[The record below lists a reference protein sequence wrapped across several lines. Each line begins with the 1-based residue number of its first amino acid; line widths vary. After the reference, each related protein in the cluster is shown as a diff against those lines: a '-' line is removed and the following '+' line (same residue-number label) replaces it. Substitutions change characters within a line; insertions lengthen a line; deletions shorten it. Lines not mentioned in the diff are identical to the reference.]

1 MPCLECMEI
10 QKHGSGD
17 LTPFICPPGC
27 TKLEV
32 LDLSSNIINGTL
44 PGSLSLT
51 QLSQASFALNAL
63 TGVLRCTLLA
73 WPTPWKSS
81 VAVRSL
87 YRMCCA
93 QRRLTCWE

>member
-1 MPCLECMEI
+1 MEI

-17 LTPFICPPGC
+17 LAPFICPPGC

-44 PGSLSLT
+44 PGSLSLA

-63 TGVLRCTLLA
+63 TGVLVGSCVQGLLLA

-81 VAVRSL
+81 IAVRS
-87 YRMCCA
+87 C
-93 QRRLTCWE
+93 TD